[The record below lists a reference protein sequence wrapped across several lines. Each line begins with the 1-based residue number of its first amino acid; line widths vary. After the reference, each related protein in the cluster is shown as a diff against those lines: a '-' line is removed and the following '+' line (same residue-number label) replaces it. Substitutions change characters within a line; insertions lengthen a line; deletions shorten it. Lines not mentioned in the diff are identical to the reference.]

1 MKRPKTIAI
10 INPNTNL
17 ATTDMMAGLAKRYA
31 PEVSFITLT
40 ASEGPPLI
48 TTPAALDVSIG
59 EVVRMAENL
68 LSGSTRVDG
77 IIVGAIGDP
86 GLLILRALTAIP
98 VCGLADSALGEA
110 ARRRLPFAIVTTTPG
125 LSLILEDHVRAR
137 GLGSVFKGIFFT
149 ADDPETISSDADALL
164 SALLVATN
172 QAMAT
177 GAKLVIVGGG
187 PLSQAADQL
196 SALAGIPVISP
207 LKSALADILGRP

>member
-40 ASEGPPLI
+40 AREGPPLI
-48 TTPAALDVSIG
+48 TTPEALDVSIG

-68 LSGSTRVDG
+68 LSGDARIDG
-77 IIVGAIGDP
+77 IVVGAIGDP
-86 GLLILRALTAIP
+86 GLPILRELTAIP
-98 VCGLADSALGEA
+98 ICGLADSALREA

-125 LSLILEDHVRAR
+125 LSRILKDRVRAQ

-149 ADDPETISSDADALL
+149 ADDPERTSRDANALL
-164 SALLVATN
+164 SALLLATN
-172 QAMAT
+172 QAMAA

-187 PLSQAADQL
+187 PLSQAAEQL
-196 SALAGIPVISP
+196 STLAGIPIISP
-207 LKSALADILGRP
+207 LKSALADILGRA